1 MRTIKQVLKD
11 STAQRPEATLV
22 RHKVNGQWVD
32 LSYLQIS
39 KRAAQVSQVLAD
51 AGIKPGDRVALYREN
66 SVNWIETYFGIVCI
80 GAVAVPIDA
89 KLQGQE
95 VAHILADSQARILF
109 SSVDY
114 YRVIER
120 MMIHQHKLEA
130 IILRDASRMQP
141 PPDRKLGI
149 VDYEE
154 LMAGIADKADSPDSA
169 FETMSPEEDSI
180 ASLIYTSGTTG
191 RPKGAMLTH
200 RNFVSNA
207 EAAMK
212 CVDVRT
218 TDNFLLVLPLHHAF
232 AFTANLLL
240 PVTAGSEISLIESLR
255 TMGEN
260 MAETKPT
267 VLIAVPL
274 LLEKLD
280 ARIQAAIQKSKVG
293 GFLVKIGLGRLIAGK
308 IIAKLGGKIRLIVS
322 GAAPCDPDLLRR
334 WGKMGITVRE
344 GYGLTEAAPVLTIN
358 TLEKNKPG
366 TVGIAMPGIEI
377 TILDPNEQGIGEI
390 AARGDNIMFGY
401 FNNEEATREVF
412 RDGAL
417 LTGDLGFIDSE
428 GFVTITGRKKNLIV
442 NREGKNIYPEEVE
455 SYINKSPYILESV
468 VLGYRDPQDNVG
480 ERVGVIA
487 VPNQDAI
494 DLHKGKLSDEQ
505 VEQLVRDE
513 VKRMVKDI
521 SEYKRPRKIQVE
533 FEELEKTSTAKIKRY
548 RYAIDTRQADN

>member
-11 STAQRPEATLV
+11 TASQRPDATAV
-22 RHKVNGQWVD
+22 RHKVNGQWVE
-32 LSYLQIS
+32 IS
-39 KRAAQVSQVLAD
+39 FRQLVSRTAQVSQVLAD
-51 AGIKPGDRVALYREN
+51 AGVRPGDRVALYREN
-66 SVNWIETYFGIVCI
+66 SVDWIETYFGIVSI

-95 VAHILADSQARILF
+95 VAHILSDSQARILF
-109 SSVDY
+109 SSVDF

-120 MMIHQHKLEA
+120 LMSHAHRLEA
-130 IILRDASRMQP
+130 IILRNASAMQP
-141 PPDRKLGI
+141 PPPAKLGI

-154 LMAGIADKADSPDSA
+154 LMAGAADKVNSPDSA
-169 FETMSPEEDSI
+169 FETMHPEEESI

-212 CVDVRT
+212 CVDVRS

-240 PVTAGSEISLIESLR
+240 PVAAGSEISLIESLR

-260 MAETKPT
+260 MAETRPT

-280 ARIQAAIQKSKVG
+280 ARIQAALEKSKVG
-293 GFLVKIGLGRLIAGK
+293 SLLVRIGLGKLIAGK
-308 IIAKLGGKIRLIVS
+308 IIAKLGGRIRLIIS

-334 WGKMGITVRE
+334 WNRMGLTVRE
-344 GYGLTEAAPVLTIN
+344 GYGLTEASPVLTIN
-358 TLEKNKPG
+358 TIEKNKFG
-366 TVGIAMPGIEI
+366 TVGIAMPGVEI
-377 TILDPNEQGIGEI
+377 SIVDPNEQGIGEI

-401 FNNEEATREVF
+401 FNNKEATEEVF

-455 SYINKSPYILESV
+455 SYINRSPYILESV

-487 VPNQDAI
+487 VPDQDAI
-494 DLHKGKLSDEQ
+494 DLHKGKMSDEQ
-505 VEQLVRDE
+505 IEQLVREE

-521 SEYKRPRKIQVE
+521 SEYKRPRKIQVQ